1 MRVARCS
8 CCPAALAP
16 GPDVVSANDRLA
28 CVPLILDSPVRT
40 YAWGSPTVI
49 PALLGVPA
57 TGERQAELWM
67 GAHPAA
73 PSSVTIGGTTLT
85 LAELIEKNPE
95 AMLGPVVLG
104 HFGPRLPYLLKI
116 LAIDKPLSIQ
126 AHPTIE
132 QAEAGYRREEQAGI
146 PLDAPNRSYR
156 DRSHKPEM
164 LVALT
169 DVEAL
174 LGFREPAETADLLDE
189 LAVPALTAAVAEL
202 RADGAAGL
210 ELVVRRWLSVS
221 AGEVSGLVRAVVA
234 AAEHATGELAELVR
248 RLAEEHPGDRGLL
261 LALLLRR
268 VRLTPGEAAFIPAGV
283 PHSYLRGVAVEA
295 QASSDNTLRAGL
307 TVKHVDVDD
316 VLRILR
322 FDATPDLRVRHVPM
336 SPRAAILAPGVAD
349 FVLTRVTLDADPVTL
364 EAAGPRIV
372 LVTEGAARVSTTAGE
387 VELGQGRAAFVP
399 AAEGAVSLTGRG
411 QAVLAAPDL

>member
-1 MRVARCS
+1 M
-8 CCPAALAP
+8 
-16 GPDVVSANDRLA
+16 
-28 CVPLILDSPVRT
+28 PLILDNPVRT

-73 PSSVTIGGTTLT
+73 PSSVTVDGTTLT
-85 LAELIEKNPE
+85 LTELIEKDPE
-95 AMLGPVVLG
+95 AMLGAAVLTR
-104 HFGPRLPYLLKI
+104 FGPRLPYLLKI

-132 QAEAGYRREEQAGI
+132 QAETGYHQEDEAGV
-146 PLDAPNRSYR
+146 PPDAPNRSYR

-164 LVALT
+164 IVALT

-189 LAVPALTAAVAEL
+189 LGVPALAAAGAEL
-202 RADGAAGL
+202 RAGGAAGL
-210 ELVVRRWLSVS
+210 ERVVRRWLSMSV
-221 AGEVSGLVRAVVA
+221 GEASGLVEALVA
-234 AAEHATGELAELVR
+234 AAANATGGLAEVIR
-248 RLAEEHPGDRGLL
+248 RLAEEHPGDRGIL
-261 LALLLRR
+261 LALLLRN

-283 PHSYLRGVAVEA
+283 AHCYLRGVAVEP

-307 TVKHVDVDD
+307 TPKHVDVDE

-322 FDATPDLRVRHVPM
+322 FDATPDLRVRPVPLT
-336 SPRAAILAPGVAD
+336 PRSSVLAPGVAD
-349 FVLTRVTLDADPVTL
+349 FVLTRVTLDADPVTI
-364 EAAGPRIV
+364 EGSGPRIV
-372 LVTEGAARVSTTAGE
+372 LVTDGAARVSAAADS

-399 AAEGAVSLTGRG
+399 AAEGAVRLAGIG
-411 QAVLAAPDL
+411 HAVLVAPDL